1 MASPRKRSA
10 SCEGFCTAEGEAPEA
25 VRIAARWAA
34 LIASFICI
42 KVGSSI
48 ALCQNHAVTSL
59 EHRGKQARELWI
71 RSDGY
76 INQRTGTG
84 AFRPEWEID

>member
-48 ALCQNHAVTSL
+48 AFCQNHAVTSL
-59 EHRGKQARELWI
+59 EHRGKHARELWI

-76 INQRTGTG
+76 INQRTGMG